1 MKAIRIIGRSSRLS
15 LLQMEKTK
23 QRILN
28 MFPDIAITLV
38 PRISKGDAL
47 QNIPLHT
54 VEGSDFF
61 TQDIFDALENN
72 EADIAVHSL
81 KDMSSSHFFGNN
93 IFAIIDRDDVRDIAI
108 FSKDIEVKISAG
120 ATLIIG
126 TCSPRREHMAIH
138 FLKMALPQTGR
149 FSIETRSIR
158 GNVDSRLR
166 KLAQGEYDGIILAV
180 AGLNRLIESKS
191 DAPSIEQLLHDKK
204 RMVLPLIECVPAPCQ
219 GAIVAEAH
227 PSNKLAV
234 EILSSIN
241 SSLLMEDCIQ
251 EKKTASNF
259 GTGCLQQFGVTTLH
273 YADNKKVLYAAGTN
287 SNGQIF
293 EEWKALPEVIV
304 GNKKLFSAA
313 EYMGQFFNY
322 QYTETLIPFSEPAA
336 YVGNY
341 KSIHTADM
349 QQLLYQK
356 KIWAAGTKTW
366 LELSKKGYWVEGC
379 ADAMG
384 LESLI
389 ALWKRP
395 LFQLQQNDIR
405 IITHVQAAS
414 NWQKKG
420 WKTIASYQ
428 LTEKPTAEISVR
440 LSEADAIFWTSI
452 QQYHLYKKII
462 KKDIQ
467 HICPSGETAELLKEE
482 GLNPVVFPNIKAFA
496 QWKKSYIPQRSEG

>member
-1 MKAIRIIGRSSRLS
+1 M
-15 LLQMEKTK
+15 
-23 QRILN
+23 
-28 MFPDIAITLV
+28 
-38 PRISKGDAL
+38 
-47 QNIPLHT
+47 
-54 VEGSDFF
+54 
-61 TQDIFDALENN
+61 
-72 EADIAVHSL
+72 
-81 KDMSSSHFFGNN
+81 
-93 IFAIIDRDDVRDIAI
+93 
-108 FSKDIEVKISAG
+108 
-120 ATLIIG
+120 
-126 TCSPRREHMAIH
+126 
-138 FLKMALPQTGR
+138 
-149 FSIETRSIR
+149 
-158 GNVDSRLR
+158 
-166 KLAQGEYDGIILAV
+166 
-180 AGLNRLIESKS
+180 
-191 DAPSIEQLLHDKK
+191 
-204 RMVLPLIECVPAPCQ
+204 
-219 GAIVAEAH
+219 
-227 PSNKLAV
+227 
-234 EILSSIN
+234 
-241 SSLLMEDCIQ
+241 
-251 EKKTASNF
+251 
-259 GTGCLQQFGVTTLH
+259 
-273 YADNKKVLYAAGTN
+273 LYAAGTN

-462 KKDIQ
+462 KKDVQ